1 MVADAAGGSVRRG
14 AYAAGVRRLRPL
26 SEAECYARCYGGWDP
41 TVTIVKLEPRR
52 PRFPTTVSGEEL
64 RRRFEARIDARVE
77 ELADLDA
84 AEAAVE
90 AA

>member
-1 MVADAAGGSVRRG
+1 M
-14 AYAAGVRRLRPL
+14 RRLRPL

-41 TVTIVKLEPRR
+41 TVTTVKLEPRR

-64 RRRFEARIDARVE
+64 RRRFEALIDARLE
-77 ELADLDA
+77 ELPVDVDA